1 MCYFIG
7 ARREEFIMKY
17 ELTAKRLR
25 EAMARKGLR
34 QQDLADVTGIS
45 KGNISHYVNGNHV
58 PNNIM
63 ALKLAK
69 ALDVKPDWIMGI
81 DEAAEYALIEKTPLI
96 DAIQSLTDEQKQRV
110 YEYVK
115 EMMKDA

>member
-1 MCYFIG
+1 
-7 ARREEFIMKY
+7 MKY

-25 EAMARKGLR
+25 EAMAQKGLR
-34 QQDLADVTGIS
+34 QQDLSDITGIS

-69 ALDVKPDWIMGI
+69 ALGVEPDWIMGI
-81 DEAAEYALIEKTPLI
+81 DEAAEYAIIEKTPLVELI
-96 DAIQSLTDEQKQRV
+96 GTMSESQRKRL
-110 YEYVK
+110 YEYALSLMK
-115 EMMKDA
+115 EGE

>member
-1 MCYFIG
+1 
-7 ARREEFIMKY
+7 MKY
-17 ELTAKRLR
+17 ELTAQRLR
-25 EAMARKGLR
+25 EAMAKKGLR
-34 QQDLADVTGIS
+34 QQDLVDITGIS

-69 ALDVKPDWIMGI
+69 ALDVEPDWIMGI
-81 DEAAEYALIEKTPLI
+81 DEAAEYTITEKTPLI
-96 DAIQSLTDEQKQRV
+96 DAIQGLTDEQKQRV

-115 EMMKDA
+115 ELIENA